1 MIHALVS
8 YPMRK
13 LFTPWLIAL
22 LMVTALPHSSAA
34 RSVNSDDLQQAI
46 ALSGAKKYAAA
57 SAIFAQW
64 LDQNPDDTDI
74 LFHSGFTLHLQAEA
88 EPNNKRS
95 RKLHLIA
102 YERLTKAHKLGC
114 KEALLPALLNAYD
127 TDGKPL
133 SREFSSSKEAQALMQ
148 KGEKAFGSGKLN
160 DALAFYQRA
169 LDQDPRNYHA
179 TLFIGDIHFNRG
191 QYDDAIT
198 WFEKAASIQPH
209 IETAHRYCG
218 DAYAKTKRPQEA
230 LGKYIDAFI
239 ADPYNR
245 IPFEMLKR
253 WAAQNQVY
261 LKRRAINLPV
271 TSVEIKD
278 KEMSIG
284 CDPSDGALVLL
295 YSLARGKWLS
305 EERTAFFGE
314 DSTPRHSLPEER
326 SGLEAVLTFAD
337 EASGE
342 EFKAELSKWKSAIDT
357 LREVKKAGLLDT
369 FILLDRANQG
379 IAQDYSAYR
388 ETNRAELVRYIR
400 EIWLGQK

>member
-1 MIHALVS
+1 M
-8 YPMRK
+8 
-13 LFTPWLIAL
+13 
-22 LMVTALPHSSAA
+22 
-34 RSVNSDDLQQAI
+34 
-46 ALSGAKKYAAA
+46 SGAKKYAAA
-57 SAIFAQW
+57 STIFDQW

-88 EPNNKRS
+88 EPNDKRS
-95 RKLHLIA
+95 RKLHRIA

-114 KEALLPALLNAYD
+114 KEVLLPALLNAYD
-127 TDGKPL
+127 TEGKPL

-230 LGKYIDAFI
+230 LAKYIDAFI
-239 ADPYNR
+239 AEPYNR

-253 WAAQNQVY
+253 WAAQNQIY

-271 TSVEIKD
+271 PTVEIKD

-284 CDPSDGALVLL
+284 CDPADGALVLL

-305 EERTAFFGE
+305 EERAAFFAE
-314 DSTPRHSLPEER
+314 DATPRHSLPEER

-337 EASGE
+337 EASGAE
-342 EFKAELSKWKSAIDT
+342 LKEELSKWKSAIDT

-400 EIWLGQK
+400 EIWFGQK